1 LPKRFPP
8 PRRDVG
14 RKEPIGI
21 LELDRFSEA
30 TLNRWREISGDLDE
44 LQAVLYF
51 NLLPE
56 QRRVREHLLAAIITA
71 DVQPLVLDN
80 WVRIV
85 TYQYSQAP
93 LSCAG
98 SLQAYGGRFNPGVD
112 LDPGTLAPWPALYV
126 GADYET
132 AFREKFQL
140 PSTET
145 VNGLSPQELALQPG
159 QSHSTVVINGR
170 LARVFDMRTPASLE
184 PIARVLRRIR
194 MPQRAKDLKRKLS
207 IPRGGLTMIQNGQS
221 LFNAMV
227 QLNWRSCLC
236 SSACR
241 RQRMSSRS
249 CCVPRSSR
257 RSYTGRQRAVEIAS
271 RSFRTSW
278 LQVRTSSLPM
288 RRRRASGTPALTKHR
303 RQTFAAGTPC
313 HGSFDP

>member
-1 LPKRFPP
+1 M
-8 PRRDVG
+8 G

-21 LELDRFSEA
+21 LELDRFNET

-56 QRRVREHLLAAIITA
+56 QRRVRDQLLAAINTA
-71 DVQPLVLDN
+71 DVQPLVLHN
-80 WVRIV
+80 WVRVV
-85 TYQYSQAP
+85 TYQYSEAP

-112 LDPGTLAPWPALYV
+112 LDPGTMASWPALYV

-170 LARVFDMRTPASLE
+170 LGRVFDMRTPTSLE

-194 MPQRAKDLKRKLS
+194 MPQRAKDLKRKLA
-207 IPRGGLTMIQNGQS
+207 IPRGGFTMIQNGQS
-221 LFNAMV
+221 LFKAMV
-227 QLNWRSCLC
+227 QINWRQLPVQFGLPAPTHVIAELLRAAEFEAILYRSTKSGGDCLAIFPDKLA
-236 SSACR
+236 SGSYLELADAPPAGVRHTRLDEASAQDLCGWEA
-241 RQRMSSRS
+241 
-249 CCVPRSSR
+249 VPR
-257 RSYTGRQRAVEIAS
+257 Q
-271 RSFRTSW
+271 FR
-278 LQVRTSSLPM
+278 P
-288 RRRRASGTPALTKHR
+288 
-303 RQTFAAGTPC
+303 
-313 HGSFDP
+313 